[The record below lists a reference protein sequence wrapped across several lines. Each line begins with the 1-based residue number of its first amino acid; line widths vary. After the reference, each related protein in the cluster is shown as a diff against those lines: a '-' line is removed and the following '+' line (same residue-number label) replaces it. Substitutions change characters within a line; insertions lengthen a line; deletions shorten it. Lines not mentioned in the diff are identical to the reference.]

1 MPALANLSLV
11 RTEDIATISGGRTL
25 DANFVADL
33 ADVCETIGD
42 DIRAVI
48 LNPVR
53 NVWLGYDG
61 PTAFGDLFSALADL
75 AQPTIAVLDGPT
87 RNGGLEMAL
96 AADLRVAGT
105 EIVFGFDTLTHEFP
119 RAGGLQRLTRAL
131 GRSRA
136 TQLTMLEQQL
146 DAATALDWGL
156 VNAVADDPADAAL
169 TIARSV
175 ASRGP
180 LATRYAK
187 DAIRHGLDMPL
198 AQALHYETELTIL
211 LQDTADR
218 AEGVDAFVG
227 KRAPQFSGT

>member
-1 MPALANLSLV
+1 MPALSKLSLE
-11 RTEDIATISGGRTL
+11 RIDDIATISGGVML
-25 DANFVADL
+25 DADFVQQL
-33 ADVCETIGD
+33 ADVCESISD
-42 DIRAVI
+42 DTRAVI
-48 LNPVR
+48 LHPDR
-53 NVWLGYDG
+53 RVWSGFEG
-61 PTAFGDLFSALADL
+61 PTTYGDLFSTFADL

-87 RNGGLEMAL
+87 GNGGLELAL
-96 AADLRVAGT
+96 AADLRVAGSDIT
-105 EIVFGFDTLTHEFP
+105 LGFDILAQEFP
-119 RAGGLQRLTRAL
+119 RPGGLQRLTRAI

-136 TQLTMLEQQL
+136 TQLAMLEGEL

-156 VNAVADDPADAAL
+156 VNAVAADPLEAAMD
-169 TIARSV
+169 IARSI

-187 DAIRHGLDMPL
+187 DAISHGLDMPL

-218 AEGVDAFVG
+218 AEGVDAFVS